1 MVLRRIRLNGSRTY
15 LTLNN
20 HIPEFLRGQ
29 SIVGKSRT
37 VVLCFEKATYHRP
50 DLCPRQFVLAK
61 EFECTLGEAKVDISG
76 QISRSGPKGKDWS
89 THGSYKVLNE
99 EWNNRHS
106 LLIDFQGASSEAN
119 VLSPSNPQPLSGLA
133 AEQTPM
139 DDFQGASSEANSP
152 SSSNPQPL
160 SGLAAKQPPMDP
172 HLYSNSGPG
181 TNEEVAASSSYITP
195 LQPFMGNYNLFS
207 TSLRL
212 PLLISAFRHC

>member
-1 MVLRRIRLNGSRTY
+1 M
-15 LTLNN
+15 
-20 HIPEFLRGQ
+20 
-29 SIVGKSRT
+29 GKSRT
-37 VVLCFEKATYHRP
+37 VVLCFEKAAYHRP
-50 DLCPRQFVLAK
+50 DLCPRLFVLAK
-61 EFECTLGEAKVDISG
+61 EFECTLGEALVDISG